1 MKNLVLVCLLGLLSS
16 FSTVLTISEVRTLF
30 KSAAFEEH
38 ACTKLIYSLKNQASQ
53 QTVFT
58 AYKASGLM
66 MNAKYVLNPLDKLST
81 FSKGKNLMEQTVTK
95 DPTNLEIRFLRLA
108 MQANTPSFLG
118 YADAI
123 PRDKKFVLQSLKSE
137 TDTELKNMIVAYLQ
151 KSDVLTQTEKKQL

>member
-1 MKNLVLVCLLGLLSS
+1 MRLIVVFGCLLFLLSATS
-16 FSTVLTISEVRTLF
+16 VETLTEVRALF
-30 KSAAFEEH
+30 KSAPFEQY
-38 ACTKLIYSLKNQASQ
+38 ACTKLIYSFKKQAS
-53 QTVFT
+53 TNPVFT

-66 MNAKYVLNPLDKLST
+66 MNAKHVGNPLDKLNT
-81 FSKGKNLMEQTVTK
+81 FSKGKNLLEQTIAK
-95 DPTNLEIRFLRLA
+95 EPTNLEIRFLRLT
-108 MQANTPSFLG
+108 MQSNTPSFLG